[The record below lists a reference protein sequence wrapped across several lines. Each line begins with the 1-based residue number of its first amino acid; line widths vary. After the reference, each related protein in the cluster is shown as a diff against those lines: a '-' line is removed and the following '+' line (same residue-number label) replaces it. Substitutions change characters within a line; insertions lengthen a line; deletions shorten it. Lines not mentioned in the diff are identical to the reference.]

1 MANRIQLRRDGAQ
14 QWANVNP
21 ILAQGELGIEIDTSR
36 LKVGDGVT
44 AWNSL
49 KYERPIETESN
60 TANTLVKRDA
70 DGNFEA
76 GAITASLV
84 GNSATAT
91 RLANARNIA
100 LGGDMSGSGTFDGS
114 SNLTITAELNYVP
127 TLPHYDSNDLGA
139 QGTYSQVTI
148 DSRGRIVDADN
159 PTSLSAYGITDAQ
172 PLDSDLTALANMTTF
187 GILSRQSEG
196 TIVSR
201 SITGGSGRVLVQ
213 NGTGQTN
220 NPFID
225 LADTT
230 VVVGTY
236 NPVGNLDTPLLS
248 ATTGDETVNTTN
260 FTVDRYG
267 RLTYA
272 QTSAIATAK
281 QGSLDPVFDNATAYS
296 RYDKVKN
303 STDKLYEAI
312 ADVSAGGGEP
322 THADSSDTNGWR
334 YLGSAL
340 APQKGLA
347 SFDQEDFDVT
357 LWDNGN
363 NIEGG
368 FVSIAQRGV
377 DNLQLQNN
385 RVSFADGNTKEDFE
399 LDQELTATTGY
410 RGFNYLNYTKV
421 NDTTGNLLVGAN
433 NQGNGASGTQQAVQN
448 VVVTVGTDTV
458 GGQATGVFYLDG
470 VETPTGFSLKKGIK
484 YIFNQD
490 ESSNATYNGMDHPLM
505 VSPTDDGEHNGGDHY
520 MMGITYKLDGV
531 VVNMMGYTSGF
542 AAATTRRMEWLV
554 QEEAPS
560 TLYYWCHHH
569 TGQGDSFAITEGGA
583 GELDINVRSYF
594 SHPDITLDGDIT
606 QTIDKTGSG
615 HLNFNLTQNTSHNRN
630 LGIASTNSGAGE
642 ATLSI
647 TSDNDITIS
656 ATNVANR
663 VHIEDYWLQDN
674 VLSTTNSTMILDPND
689 DDDVTGLVQIRG
701 DLQVDGTTTTVNS
714 TVVTIDDPIFT
725 LGGDTAPTTDDNK
738 DRGIE
743 FKYYDTQARLGFFGW
758 DEDYSDSNIWSGTG
772 GIRFLYNATNTNEVF
787 TGTDAPLIA
796 GNLRLTT
803 NTGSTSTT
811 TGTLVVTG
819 GLGLSENA
827 HIGGTVTIAG
837 QTEINDTLLI
847 KSDNEDFKI
856 QTAAGVDKFTVDTDT
871 GNTVIQGT
879 VDIQLETE
887 ITDNLIIRADNKK
900 FDIQT
905 DAGTSVFDVDTD
917 NGNVHT
923 DGTLDVDSG
932 VTFNSTLDVDGK
944 TTLNDELDVDLDA
957 VFHDDITL
965 DTNGK
970 FFTITNGSTQTF
982 KVTSATGNT
991 DIEGTLNNL
1000 GLATFETTTN
1010 IAVNTTADDAITKTG
1025 EGAVDIDGGLNVD
1038 KDARVGEDL
1047 YVSNRLVVKDGGT
1060 SRTRPSLLNNLDV
1073 LYRTYLGGGTAHNA
1087 EFANDAD
1094 AQLRVAGGVG
1104 IVQDLHVGDDFYIGK
1119 VGTNDNVEFSV
1130 LGESGFTTI
1139 GRAGQGN
1146 ATDGAIV
1153 VHGNATFNREV
1164 NITGALTTIGDANTD
1179 VLTVNAVSQ
1188 FTDNV
1193 TVDGN
1198 LTVNSNALVEG
1209 NLTVNGT
1216 TTTVNSTVVTVDD
1229 PVFTLGGDTAPGSN
1243 DAKDRG
1249 IEFRYYDNTARL
1261 GFFGWDQSASRY
1273 AFYHAATNSSES
1285 FSGTRSGIDAGS
1297 LALFDTT
1304 NASNSGTGTLT
1315 VGGGAGIGLSLF
1327 VGENLDVSGNAVV
1340 DGNVDIGGDVD
1351 ITDDFRINSN
1361 KFVVTANTG
1370 NTEIAGTL
1378 TVDGN
1383 TTIGNA
1389 PGDSHTVTGVV
1400 QFNQA
1405 ITSTD
1410 ITADNIQI
1418 GVSGAT
1424 EIDTTSGNLILDS
1437 AGGTVNVTDDLDVD
1451 NNLNVDGN
1459 AQVDGTLTVDGNATI
1474 GNASGDSHTVT
1485 GTVQFNQAITST
1497 NITADAVTIG
1507 VDSDSEISTT
1517 TGNNLILD
1525 SATGETQIDDNVTVT
1540 GTLDV
1545 NGNTTIGN
1553 ANTDAHAFVGTVQ
1566 FNQAVT
1572 STDITADNIQI
1583 GVSGAS
1589 EIDTSS
1595 GNLTLDSSTG
1605 ETVIDDN
1612 TTINGTLDV
1621 DNLTTITDG
1630 LTVKADNKLVAIQN
1644 AAGLTKFEIDTDNG
1658 NTDIQGTVNIEGAT
1672 TVDDTLNVTQAADF
1686 DSTVNVDGNLTAR
1699 SSFNLQADNEEFK
1712 IQNNNGDDKFVI
1724 DSDNGNTDIQG
1735 TLDVNGATNVTNTV
1749 GITGVTS
1756 VTNATNPAN
1765 LIDTAAFNVT
1775 GGAVIAKDVFLG
1787 EDFYMGPN
1795 NASTISIIGS
1805 SGNTLIGG
1813 TLGVTGTTTL
1823 TTADVNT
1830 LNLSSNANITGSIIV
1845 NTSKFIVAG
1854 ATGNTTIDGTL
1865 DVAGRTIIDDT
1876 LQVTQDVDFDS
1887 DLNVDGNQQLDGTL
1901 TVNSTSLLKD
1911 SVVLRGGSK
1920 TLKLQNGSS
1929 TDKITL
1935 HSTSGNAEITGTSTL
1950 GTLDV
1955 TNNTTIGGTL
1965 GVTGQITGDVTGDLT
1980 GNADTA
1986 SLIDVTETASSN
1998 LTYYPTFVSTTSG
2011 NTEIRTDSQNLQYN
2025 PFENRLTVTNFK
2037 STTDFEIQG
2046 NLNIT
2051 GNITFFQSQVGSI
2064 ANHTTDALAEGS
2076 TNLYYTEERVDDRV
2090 ANLIN
2095 GGTGITATYDDAGN
2109 MLTLSAT
2116 QSDLNTDNFTEGSTN
2131 LFTTAARTRTHFT
2144 YGNGVELSGGGELSV
2159 TQADI
2164 DTDNVTE
2171 GSTNL
2176 FTTAART
2183 RGHISVS
2190 GSLAY
2195 NASTG
2200 VISYTTPTTIA
2211 SLSNHDTDDVAEGS
2225 SNLYY
2230 TDERVDDR
2238 LNAVIIAG
2246 TGVTKVYDDG
2256 ANTYTLS
2263 VTQADVNTDTITE
2276 GSTNLFTTAARTRTH
2291 FTYGTGISHSS
2302 GTLSVTQSD
2311 INTDNVTEGS
2321 TNLFTTAARTRGHIS
2336 VSGSLAYNSSTGV
2349 ISYTTPDTDG
2359 VSEGST
2365 NLYYTDARADA
2376 RIAAADTGDLSE
2388 GSNLYYTN
2396 ARADG
2401 RIALQVGAN
2410 LDLSSKDTGD
2420 LAEGSNLYYTD
2431 ARADARIAAADTD
2444 DLSEGSSNLY
2454 HTTARARAAISA
2466 TGSLSYNN
2474 STGVIS
2480 YTAPSLATVA
2490 TSGDYD
2496 DLSNKPT
2503 LGTAAATAST
2513 AYATAAQGTKAD
2525 TNDTDIDSIYSEL
2538 NAIGND
2544 ASITTV
2550 AQLKAALAA
2559 LAR

>member
-127 TLPHYDSNDLGA
+127 TLPHYDSNDLA
-139 QGTYSQVTI
+139 ATGTYSQVTI
-148 DSRGRIVDADN
+148 DSRGRIILASN

-172 PLDSDLTALANMTTF
+172 PLDSDLTALATMTTF

-201 SITGGSGRVLVQ
+201 SITGGSNRIIVQ

-230 VVVGTY
+230 VVVGEY
-236 NPVGNLDTPLLS
+236 NPVGVGDTPLLS
-248 ATTGDETVNTTN
+248 ATTGDETVNTSN

-281 QGSLDPVFDNATAYS
+281 QGSLDPVFDNAATYS

-303 STDKLYEAI
+303 AADKLYQAI
-312 ADVSAGGGEP
+312 LDIAAGGGEP
-322 THADSSDTNGWR
+322 THLDTSDAGSWR

-340 APQKGLA
+340 APQKGVA

-363 NIEGG
+363 SIEGG
-368 FVSIAQRGV
+368 FVTIAQRGV

-385 RVSFADGNTKEDFE
+385 RIGFADGNTVENFE

-410 RGFNYLNYTKV
+410 RGFNYLNYVKV
-421 NDTTGNLLVGAN
+421 NDTSGNLLFGAN
-433 NQGNGASGTQQAVQN
+433 N
-448 VVVTVGTDTV
+448 
-458 GGQATGVFYLDG
+458 TGD
-470 VETPTGFSLKKGIK
+470 
-484 YIFNQD
+484 
-490 ESSNATYNGMDHPLM
+490 A
-505 VSPTDDGEHNGGDHY
+505 
-520 MMGITYKLDGV
+520 
-531 VVNMMGYTSGF
+531 
-542 AAATTRRMEWLV
+542 
-554 QEEAPS
+554 
-560 TLYYWCHHH
+560 
-569 TGQGDSFAITEGGA
+569 GA
-583 GELDINVRSYF
+583 GEVDINVKTLF
-594 SHPDITLDGDIT
+594 SDPDIILDGDTT
-606 QTIDKTGSG
+606 QDIEKTGEGS
-615 HLNFNLTQNTSHNRN
+615 LWIRNTQN
-630 LGIASTNSGAGE
+630 
-642 ATLSI
+642 
-647 TSDNDITIS
+647 
-656 ATNVANR
+656 
-663 VHIEDYWLQDN
+663 
-674 VLSTTNSTMILDPND
+674 STTNQVLNIQMTNAGTGEARLNITAEDGITLHATDASGGYQHGRVCFEAFHTKANILACDPVGNLILDPND
-689 DDDVTGLVQIRG
+689 TNDASSGVVEIWGDLLVQ
-701 DLQVDGTTTTVNS
+701 GTTTTVNS
-714 TVVTIDDPIFT
+714 VTMTVDDPIIT
-725 LGGDTAPTTDDNK
+725 LGGDTVPVADDNK

-743 FKYYDTQARLGFFGW
+743 FRYYDSQARLGFFGW
-758 DEDYSDSNIWSGTG
+758 DESYTDANLWSGTG
-772 GIRFLYNATNTNEVF
+772 GFRFLYNATNSSEVF
-787 TGTDAPLIA
+787 SGTDAPLIA

-819 GLGLSENA
+819 GVGISQNV
-827 HIGGTVTIAG
+827 HVGGEVTIAG
-837 QTEINDTLLI
+837 QTEINDTVLI

-871 GNTVIQGT
+871 GNTVIEGT
-879 VDIQLETE
+879 LDIQLETE

-905 DAGTSVFDVDTD
+905 DAGVSVFDVDTD
-917 NGNVHT
+917 NGNIHT
-923 DGTLDVDSG
+923 DGTLDVDLG

-944 TTLNDELDVDLDA
+944 VTLNDELDVDLDA

-965 DTNGK
+965 DTNSK
-970 FFTITNGSTQTF
+970 FFTITNGSVQTF
-982 KVTSATGNT
+982 RIASASGNT

-1010 IAVNTTADDAITKTG
+1010 IAVDTSADDAITKTG

-1038 KDARVGEDL
+1038 KDVRVGEDL
-1047 YVSNRLVVKDGGT
+1047 YVSNRIVVKDAGT
-1060 SRTRPSLLNNLDV
+1060 GRTRPSLFNNLDV
-1073 LYRTYLGGGTAHNA
+1073 LYRTYLGGGAAHNA
-1087 EFANDAD
+1087 DFANDAD

-1119 VGTNDNVEFSV
+1119 VATNDNVEFSV

-1164 NITGALTTIGDANTD
+1164 NITGSLTTIGDASSD

-1188 FTDNV
+1188 FTDDV
-1193 TVDGN
+1193 TVDGS
-1198 LTVNSNALVEG
+1198 LTVNTNALIEG

-1216 TTTVNSTVVTVDD
+1216 TTTVNSTVITVDD
-1229 PVFTLGGDTAPGSN
+1229 TVFTLGGDTAPSQA

-1249 IEFRYYDNTARL
+1249 IEFRYYDTAARI
-1261 GFFGWDQSASRY
+1261 GFFGWDTSAARFAVY
-1273 AFYHAATNSSES
+1273 NGATNNSEA

-1304 NASNSGTGTLT
+1304 NATNSGSGTLT

-1340 DGNVDIGGDVD
+1340 DGNVDIVGDVD

-1370 NTEIAGTL
+1370 NTEVAGTL

-1383 TTIGNA
+1383 ATIGNA
-1389 PGDSHTVTGVV
+1389 AGDSHTVTGVV

-1410 ITADNIQI
+1410 ITADQIKI
-1418 GVSGAT
+1418 GVDAAN
-1424 EIDTTSGNLILDS
+1424 EISTTSGNLILDS
-1437 AGGTVNVTDDLDVD
+1437 DGGTVNVTDDLDVD

-1459 AQVDGTLTVDGNATI
+1459 TKIDGTLTVDGNATI
-1474 GNASGDSHTVT
+1474 GNASGDNHVVTGTVTFNQAITSTNITADSVTIGVDSDGEISTTTGVDLIIDSATGETQVDDNLTVTGTLDVNGNTQIGDNSGDAHAFT

-1497 NITADAVTIG
+1497 
-1507 VDSDSEISTT
+1507 
-1517 TGNNLILD
+1517 
-1525 SATGETQIDDNVTVT
+1525 
-1540 GTLDV
+1540 
-1545 NGNTTIGN
+1545 
-1553 ANTDAHAFVGTVQ
+1553 
-1566 FNQAVT
+1566 
-1572 STDITADNIQI
+1572 DITADNVQI

-1595 GNLTLDSSTG
+1595 GNLTLDSDSG
-1605 ETVIDDN
+1605 ETIVDDN
-1612 TTINGTLDV
+1612 LTINGTLDV
-1621 DNLTTITDG
+1621 DNLTTITDS
-1630 LTVKADNKLVAIQN
+1630 LTVKADNKLVSIQN

-1672 TVDDTLNVTQAADF
+1672 TVDDTFNVTQATDL
-1686 DSTVNVDGNLTAR
+1686 DGTLNVDGVATFQNDVVL
-1699 SSFNLQADNEEFK
+1699 NADNKNFK
-1712 IQNNNGDDKFVI
+1712 IQLDNGTDKFTVA
-1724 DSDNGNTDIQG
+1724 SASGNTDIQG

-1749 GITGVTS
+1749 GITGITS

-1775 GGAVIAKDVFLG
+1775 GGAIISKDVFFG

-1795 NASTISIIGS
+1795 NAPTLSIIGS

-1823 TTADVNT
+1823 GVADVGT
-1830 LNLSSNANITGSIIV
+1830 LNLSTNANISGSIIV
-1845 NTSKFIVAG
+1845 NSTKFIVAG

-1865 DVAGRTIIDDT
+1865 DVAGATVIDDT
-1876 LQVTQDVDFDS
+1876 LNVTQAVDFDS
-1887 DLNVDGNQQLDGTL
+1887 NLNVDGNQQLDGTL

-1911 SVVLRGGSK
+1911 NIILRGGSK

-1935 HSTSGNAEITGTSTL
+1935 HSTSGNAEITGTATI
-1950 GTLDV
+1950 GALDV
-1955 TNNTTIGGTL
+1955 TNNTTVGGTL
-1965 GVTGQITGDVTGDLT
+1965 GVTGQITGNVTGDLT

-1998 LTYYPTFVSTTSG
+1998 LTYYPTFVSATTG
-2011 NTEIRTDSQNLQYN
+2011 NTEIRTDSSNLQYN

-2037 STTDFEIQG
+2037 STTDFEIAG
-2046 NLNIT
+2046 NLNVT
-2051 GNITFFQSQVGSI
+2051 GTITFWQSQVGSI
-2064 ANHTTDALAEGS
+2064 ANHDTGDLSEGS
-2076 TNLYYTEERVDDRV
+2076 NLYYTEERVDDRV

-2131 LFTTAARTRTHFT
+2131 LFTTAARTRTHFS
-2144 YGNGVELSGGGELSV
+2144 YGTGIELSGAGALSV
-2159 TQADI
+2159 TQVDI

-2190 GSLAY
+2190 GDLAY

-2200 VISYTTPTTIA
+2200 VISYTIPTTIA

-2225 SNLYY
+2225 NLYY

-2238 LNAVIIAG
+2238 INALIVAG
-2246 TGVTKVYDDG
+2246 TGVTKVYDDA

-2263 VTQADVNTDTITE
+2263 VTQV
-2276 GSTNLFTTAARTRTH
+2276 
-2291 FTYGTGISHSS
+2291 
-2302 GTLSVTQSD
+2302 D
-2311 INTDNVTEGS
+2311 INSDNVTEGS
-2321 TNLFTTAARTRGHIS
+2321 TNLFTTAARTRTHIS
-2336 VSGSLAYNSSTGV
+2336 VSGSLAYNSGTGV

-2359 VSEGST
+2359 ITEGS
-2365 NLYYTDARADA
+2365 
-2376 RIAAADTGDLSE
+2376 
-2388 GSNLYYTN
+2388 
-2396 ARADG
+2396 
-2401 RIALQVGAN
+2401 
-2410 LDLSSKDTGD
+2410 
-2420 LAEGSNLYYTD
+2420 SNLYYTD

-2454 HTTARARAAISA
+2454 HTTARARAAISE
-2466 TGSLSYNN
+2466 N
-2474 STGVIS
+2474 STQLAYNSTTGVLT
-2480 YTAPSLATVA
+2480 YTQGDTDTVSEGSTNLYYTDA
-2490 TSGDYD
+2490 RADARIAAADTGDLTEGSNLYYTNARADARVVAGITGKLDSSAVSAFGLTLVD
-2496 DLSNKPT
+2496 DADAAAARSTLG
-2503 LGTAAATAST
+2503 LGTAAVAATGDFATAAQGTTADNALAASAVSTFGGTLIDDADAATARTTLGLGTAATTAST
-2513 AYATAAQGTKAD
+2513 AYATAAQGTQSG
-2525 TNDTDIDSIYSEL
+2525 TNNTDIDAIYTEL

-2544 ASITTV
+2544 ASVTTV
-2550 AQLKAALAA
+2550 AHIKAALAA
-2559 LAR
+2559 LSR

>member
-1 MANRIQLRRDGAQ
+1 MANRLQLRRDGAQ

-139 QGTYSQVTI
+139 TGSYSQVTI

-159 PTSLSAYGITDAQ
+159 PTTLAAYGIADAQ

-201 SITGGSGRVLVQ
+201 SITGGSNRIIVQ

-236 NPVGNLDTPLLS
+236 NPVGNADTPLLS

-281 QGSLDPVFDNATAYS
+281 QGSLDPVFDNAATYS

-322 THADSSDTNGWR
+322 SHTDTSDTNGWR
-334 YLGSAL
+334 YLGTAL
-340 APQKGLA
+340 APQKGVA

-363 NIEGG
+363 AIEGG

-410 RGFNYLNYTKV
+410 RGFNYLNYVKV
-421 NDTTGNLLVGAN
+421 NDTSGNLLFGAN
-433 NQGNGASGTQQAVQN
+433 N
-448 VVVTVGTDTV
+448 
-458 GGQATGVFYLDG
+458 TGD
-470 VETPTGFSLKKGIK
+470 
-484 YIFNQD
+484 
-490 ESSNATYNGMDHPLM
+490 
-505 VSPTDDGEHNGGDHY
+505 
-520 MMGITYKLDGV
+520 
-531 VVNMMGYTSGF
+531 
-542 AAATTRRMEWLV
+542 
-554 QEEAPS
+554 
-560 TLYYWCHHH
+560 
-569 TGQGDSFAITEGGA
+569 GGA
-583 GELDINVRSYF
+583 GEVDINVKTLF
-594 SHPDITLDGDIT
+594 SDPDFILDGDVT
-606 QTIDKTGSG
+606 QDIEKTGEGSFWIKNTQDSDSNQN
-615 HLNFNLTQNTSHNRN
+615 LNIQM
-630 LGIASTNSGAGE
+630 TNAGTGE
-642 ATLSI
+642 ARI
-647 TSDNDITIS
+647 AIS
-656 ATNVANR
+656 ADDGITLHATDATGGYQHGR
-663 VHIEDYWLQDN
+663 VCFENFHSKQN
-674 VLSTTNSTMILDPND
+674 VLACDPVGNFILDPND
-689 DDDVTGLVQIRG
+689 TNDSSSGVVEIWGDLLVQ
-701 DLQVDGTTTTVNS
+701 GTTTTVNS
-714 TVVTIDDPIFT
+714 TTLTVDDPIIT
-725 LGGDTAPTTDDNK
+725 LGGDTAPQAADSL
-738 DRGIE
+738 DRGVE
-743 FKYYDTQARLGFFGW
+743 FRYYQGSAKVGFFGW
-758 DEDYSDSNIWSGTG
+758 DSSYANSNIWTGTG
-772 GIRFLYNATNTNEVF
+772 GYRFLVDATNSAEIF
-787 TGTDAPLIA
+787 SGTDAPVIA
-796 GNLRLTT
+796 GNLALTT

-819 GLGLSENA
+819 GFGLSENA
-827 HIGGTVTIAG
+827 HIGGEVTIAG
-837 QTEINDTLLI
+837 QTEINDTVLI

-871 GNTVIQGT
+871 GNTVIEGT

-887 ITDNLIIRADNKK
+887 ITDNLIIKADNKK

-905 DAGTSVFDVDTD
+905 AAGVSVFDVDSD
-917 NGNVHT
+917 NGNTHT
-923 DGTLDVDSG
+923 DGTLDVDAG

-982 KVTSATGNT
+982 KVTSASGNT

-1010 IAVNTTADDAITKTG
+1010 IAVDTTADDAITKTG

-1038 KDARVGEDL
+1038 VDARVGGDL
-1047 YVSNRLVVKDGGT
+1047 YVSDRIVVKDAGT
-1060 SRTRPSLLNNLDV
+1060 ARTRPSLLNNLDV
-1073 LYRTYLGGGTAHNA
+1073 LYRTYLGGGAAHNA
-1087 EFANDAD
+1087 DFANDAD

-1146 ATDGAIV
+1146 ATDGAII

-1188 FTDNV
+1188 FTDDV
-1193 TVDGN
+1193 TVDGS
-1198 LTVNSNALVEG
+1198 LTVNTNALIEG

-1216 TTTVNSTVVTVDD
+1216 TTTVNSTVVTIDD
-1229 PVFTLGGDTAPGSN
+1229 TVFTLGGDTAPGQS

-1249 IEFRYYDNTARL
+1249 IEFRYYDNSAKI
-1261 GFFGWDQSASRY
+1261 GFFGWDTSASRY
-1273 AFYHAATNSSES
+1273 ALYHAATNNSEA
-1285 FSGTRSGIDAGS
+1285 FSGTRSGLDAGS

-1340 DGNVDIGGDVD
+1340 DGNVDIVGDVD

-1370 NTEIAGTL
+1370 NTEVAGTL

-1389 PGDSHTVTGVV
+1389 AGDSHSVTGVV

-1424 EIDTTSGNLILDS
+1424 EIDTTSGNLVLDS

-1459 AQVDGTLTVDGNATI
+1459 TKVDGTLTVDGNTTI
-1474 GNASGDSHTVT
+1474 GNASGDSHSVT
-1485 GTVQFNQAITST
+1485 GTIQFNQAITST
-1497 NITADAVTIG
+1497 DITADAVTIG

-1525 SATGETQIDDNVTVT
+1525 SATGETQVDDNLTVT

-1630 LTVKADNKLVAIQN
+1630 LTVKADNKLVVIQN
-1644 AAGLTKFEIDTDNG
+1644 AAGLTKFEVDTDNG

-1686 DSTVNVDGNLTAR
+1686 DSTLNVDGNLTTRA
-1699 SSFNLQADNEEFK
+1699 SFNLQADNEEFK
-1712 IQNNNGDDKFVI
+1712 VQTNAGVDKFVI

-1775 GGAVIAKDVFLG
+1775 GGAIIAKDVFFG

-1795 NASTISIIGS
+1795 NAPTVSIVGS

-1830 LNLSSNANITGSIIV
+1830 LNLTSNANITGSIIV

-1865 DVAGRTIIDDT
+1865 DVAGTTVIDDT
-1876 LQVTQDVDFDS
+1876 LNVTQNVDFDS

-1986 SLIDVTETASSN
+1986 TLIDVTETASSN

-2225 SNLYY
+2225 NLYY

-2238 LNAVIIAG
+2238 INALIIAG

-2263 VTQADVNTDTITE
+2263 VTQADVNSDNITE

-2311 INTDNVTEGS
+2311 IDTDNVTEGS
-2321 TNLFTTAARTRGHIS
+2321 TNLFTTAARTRGHIG

-2359 VSEGST
+2359 VSEGSS

-2388 GSNLYYTN
+2388 GSNLYWTT
-2396 ARADG
+2396 ARGDA

-2410 LDLSSKDTGD
+2410 LDLSSKSTSD
-2420 LAEGSNLYYTD
+2420 LSEGTNLYYTD

-2444 DLSEGSSNLY
+2444 DLSEGSTNLY
-2454 HTTARARAAISA
+2454 YTNARADARVVAGITGKLDASAVSTFGGTLIDDADAATAR
-2466 TGSLSYNN
+2466 TTLG
-2474 STGVIS
+2474 
-2480 YTAPSLATVA
+2480 
-2490 TSGDYD
+2490 
-2496 DLSNKPT
+2496 
-2503 LGTAAATAST
+2503 LGTAAQSATGDF
-2513 AYATAAQGTKAD
+2513 ATAAQGTKAD
-2525 TNDTDIDSIYSEL
+2525 DAAPLASPTLTGTPAAPTAAQATNTTQIATTAFVQSNLTAALLRTALGIVS
-2538 NAIGND
+2538 AAND
-2544 ASITTV
+2544 AGSGLASGEMYFNTTSNTYVLV
-2550 AQLKAALAA
+2550 A
-2559 LAR
+2559 